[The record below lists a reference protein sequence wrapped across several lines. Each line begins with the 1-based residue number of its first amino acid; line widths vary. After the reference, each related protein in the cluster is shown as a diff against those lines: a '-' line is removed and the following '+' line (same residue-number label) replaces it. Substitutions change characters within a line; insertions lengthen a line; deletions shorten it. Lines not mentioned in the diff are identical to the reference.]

1 MKIVG
6 KLHGMP
12 KSIVSDRDPLFI
24 SKFWQELFSLSGTK
38 LRMSFAYHPQSNGQT
53 KVANCI
59 VEQYLRAFVH
69 RRHSSWGRFLLWA
82 EWSYNTS
89 CHSTTGISPFEITF
103 DRKSPNFPQYIASTS
118 KIEAVDE
125 MLGQQEAV
133 FALLHRMLLKL
144 QARMKQIIDTHQR
157 EREFQICD

>member
-38 LRMSFAYHPQSNGQT
+38 LRLSSTYHPQLDGQT
-53 KVANCI
+53 KVANHI

-69 RRHSSWGRFLLWA
+69 RRPLSWGRFLLWA
-82 EWSYNTS
+82 ECSYNTS
-89 CHSTTGISPFEITF
+89 CFSATRISLFEIIF
-103 DRKSPNFPQYIASTS
+103 GKKPPNFPQYIVGSS

-125 MLGQQEAV
+125 MLGHREAV
-133 FALLHRMLLKL
+133 FALLR
-144 QARMKQIIDTHQR
+144 RS
-157 EREFQICD
+157 C